1 MKQED
6 FIVHACEQ
14 VMRFTRVDNWND
26 LPEAVKVQLGFNMGA
41 MALGLSLSKEDGFM
55 ALTNLR
61 EGKVSIAKFRTH
73 IKEVIEINQI
83 KVDQKMIDRPF

>member
-14 VMRFTRVDNWND
+14 VMRFTRIDSWND
-26 LPEAVKVQLGFNMGA
+26 LSEAVKVQIGFNMGA
-41 MALGLSLSKEDGFM
+41 MALGLNLSKEDGFM

-61 EGKVSIAKFRTH
+61 EDKVSISEFRIH
-73 IKEVIEINQI
+73 IEQVIEINGI
-83 KVDQKMIDRPF
+83 NVDQKMIDRPF